1 MKGGFGSAAVAKDAV
16 AVSERPFGAFGSGI
30 RETMRQGWR
39 MICRTGQAP
48 GLVDPLPRC
57 RNPVPVRGIVLPPH
71 ARRAESMFVA
81 RAFGDEGRMKFDQT
95 VRYGLLLQL
104 VKTVLASDP

>member
-1 MKGGFGSAAVAKDAV
+1 M
-16 AVSERPFGAFGSGI
+16 I
-30 RETMRQGWR
+30 RC
-39 MICRTGQAP
+39 IGQVP
-48 GLVDPLPRC
+48 GLADPLPRC

-71 ARRAESMFVA
+71 AWRAENVFVA